1 VISGTNVSRFFGGI
15 TAVANMDF
23 TVEQGE
29 IVGLIGPN
37 GSGKSTLFNV
47 ITGFYP
53 AHAGKVV
60 FKGHDITRRKSYEI
74 ARLGIART
82 FQIVRPLLELTVL
95 ENVTTAVLYGRENI
109 GSMVKGRDRALEW
122 LKFVRL
128 DSKKDEPA
136 HNLVTAERKRLEL
149 GRALATKPE
158 LLLLDETFSGLNS
171 TEIDDA
177 IKLIRSIRNELGMTI
192 FLIEHVMKAVMGTCE
207 RVIVM
212 NYGLKVAEGSPE
224 DVANDPA
231 VIEAYLGKKN
241 A

>member
-1 VISGTNVSRFFGGI
+1 
-15 TAVANMDF
+15 
-23 TVEQGE
+23 
-29 IVGLIGPN
+29 
-37 GSGKSTLFNV
+37 
-47 ITGFYP
+47 
-53 AHAGKVV
+53 
-60 FKGHDITRRKSYEI
+60 
-74 ARLGIART
+74 
-82 FQIVRPLLELTVL
+82 VRPLLELTVL